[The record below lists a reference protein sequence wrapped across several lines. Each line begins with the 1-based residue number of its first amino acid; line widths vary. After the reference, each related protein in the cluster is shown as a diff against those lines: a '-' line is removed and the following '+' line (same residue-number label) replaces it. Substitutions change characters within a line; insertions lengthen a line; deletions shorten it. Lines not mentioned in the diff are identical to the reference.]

1 MAFLERLCSATRN
14 KTTAAAVRKL
24 GVDVGETIERMF
36 DLFHREE
43 LKLVRAPDKTLFFR
57 TRAIRDDELQQIA
70 NDTDARIDGKLK
82 SFEEFVELV
91 EARADPTASLAA
103 RLGAP

>member
-1 MAFLERLCSATRN
+1 MAFLERLCSAARN
-14 KTTAAAVRKL
+14 KTTAAAIRKL
-24 GVDVGETIERMF
+24 GIDVGETIERMF

-57 TRAIRDDELQQIA
+57 TRDISDEELQKLA
-70 NDTDARIDGKLK
+70 DDTDARIDSKLN

-91 EARADPTASLAA
+91 EAHADPTASLAA
-103 RLGAP
+103 RFGAK